1 MTRVHTLICYQY
13 NKYVLHVVAAFGFIN
28 WKRRVMLEADI
39 PNATDMLQQWSR
51 GIHVQASLR
60 RVFPASVVIDDA
72 DCCRANERTT
82 ACSLVT
88 RLGNPGPSFLSL
100 SYLLYWGDCEI
111 QRQANRRLQHLNTN
125 SQSDTELFKETRHV
139 GTCYSC
145 NKNTGLWAN
154 ATCTC
159 S

>member
-1 MTRVHTLICYQY
+1 
-13 NKYVLHVVAAFGFIN
+13 
-28 WKRRVMLEADI
+28 MLEADI

-88 RLGNPGPSFLSL
+88 RLGNPRPSFC
-100 SYLLYWGDCEI
+100 LYRTYSVLGGL
-111 QRQANRRLQHLNTN
+111 RN
-125 SQSDTELFKETRHV
+125 SKAGQPPITTFKHEQP
-139 GTCYSC
+139 
-145 NKNTGLWAN
+145 K
-154 ATCTC
+154 
-159 S
+159 